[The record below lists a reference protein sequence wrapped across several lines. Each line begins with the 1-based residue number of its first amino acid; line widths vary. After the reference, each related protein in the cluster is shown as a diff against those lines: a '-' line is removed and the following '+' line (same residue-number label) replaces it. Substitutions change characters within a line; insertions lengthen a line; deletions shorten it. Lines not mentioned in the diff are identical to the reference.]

1 MFVSTTSATDPTA
14 FTKVSDEF
22 VATYAMKEYS
32 VDLSAYNGQAGY
44 IAIRHYNVSDKF
56 CLVVDDVTYTPAD
69 FAPISYNIYVDAA
82 QVANVAENSADLKN
96 LICGNHVF
104 AVTAVYANGVESKP
118 VMQTLDVV
126 NAINDIVSNGKPF
139 TIYTVDG
146 KLINRQAANMKGIYI
161 VNSKKVLT
169 K

>member
-1 MFVSTTSATDPTA
+1 MR
-14 FTKVSDEF
+14 
-22 VATYAMKEYS
+22 EYS

-82 QVANVAENSADLKN
+82 QVAAVAENIANLKN
-96 LICGNHVF
+96 LAGGNREF
-104 AVTAVYANGVESKP
+104 AVTAVYANGAESRP
-118 VMQTLDVV
+118 VTATLDVV